1 MEWFFAFVG
10 LMVIIAIIRLR
21 NRTKSSSGHPMGS
34 SVNQPVHFWMGTN
47 FENSDGGGGLDSG
60 SAESGGGSFD
70 GGSSDGGG
78 GDSSGF

>member
-10 LMVIIAIIRLR
+10 LMVIIAIIRVR
-21 NRTKSSSGHPMGS
+21 NRTQPSRRHSTGS
-34 SVNQPVHFWMGTN
+34 SANEPVHFWMGTN

-60 SAESGGGSFD
+60 SIESGGDSFD
-70 GGSSDGGG
+70 GGGSDGGG